1 MINRE
6 LIRLKVVQICYAFHQ
21 NEGRDMEVAEKELML
36 SMSKSYEM
44 YNLLLLLLTEIGRM
58 AQRYYE
64 VRVNR
69 LSRLGMENKENPRFV
84 NNLFLRQLEE
94 NQQLRSFADSCKYD
108 WSDEYNLVRTL
119 YQQVENAPFF
129 QTYMEQTEQS
139 YEADRDVCRQIYRT
153 FICNNDQLDELF
165 EGRSLYWNDDKAI
178 VDTFVLKTI
187 NRFTAG
193 STADQPLLPQF
204 QDDTVQEF
212 AVKLLRHTLSNAA
225 YYDRLISGQARNWT
239 LERIA
244 LMDRV
249 IMQVALAEILTF
261 PSIPLSVSINEYVE
275 LAKLYSTPKSGKYV
289 NATLD
294 HIAKSLMEE
303 GKIAKDQ

>member
-69 LSRLGMENKENPRFV
+69 ISRLGMENKENPRFV

-94 NQQLRSFADSCKYD
+94 NQQLRSFAASCKYD
-108 WSDEYNLVRTL
+108 WSHEYNLVRNL

>member
-21 NEGRDMEVAEKELML
+21 NEGRDVDVAEKELML

-44 YNLLLLLLTEIGRM
+44 YNLLLLLLTEVGRM

-64 VRVNR
+64 MRVSR
-69 LSRLGMENKENPRFV
+69 LTRLGMENNENPRFV
-84 NNLFLRQLEE
+84 NNLFLKQLEE
-94 NQQLRSFADSCKYD
+94 NLQLKAFADSSKYD
-108 WSDEYNLVRTL
+108 WSNEYNLVKNL
-119 YQQVENAPFF
+119 YLQVEQAPFF
-129 QTYMEQTEQS
+129 QSYMESPEQS

-153 FICNNDQLDELF
+153 FVCNNDQLDELF

-187 NRFTAG
+187 NRFTAE
-193 STADQPLLPQF
+193 STAEQALLPQF

-212 AVKLLRHTLSNAA
+212 AVKLLRHTLNNAA
-225 YYDRLISGQARNWT
+225 YYDKLISDQARNWT

-249 IMQVALAEILTF
+249 IMQVALAEITTF
-261 PSIPLSVSINEYVE
+261 SSIPLSVSINEYVE
-275 LAKLYSTPKSGKYV
+275 LAKSYSTPKSGKYV

-294 HIAKSLMEE
+294 HIAKALIESN
-303 GKIAKDQ
+303 KIVKDK

>member
-21 NEGRDMEVAEKELML
+21 NEGRDVEVAEKELML

-108 WSDEYNLVRTL
+108 WSDEYNLVRNL

-129 QTYMEQTEQS
+129 QTYMEQTERS

>member
-21 NEGRDMEVAEKELML
+21 NEGRDVEVAEKELML

-108 WSDEYNLVRTL
+108 WSDEYNLVRNL

-129 QTYMEQTEQS
+129 QEYMEQTEQS

>member
-1 MINRE
+1 M
-6 LIRLKVVQICYAFHQ
+6 
-21 NEGRDMEVAEKELML
+21 
-36 SMSKSYEM
+36 
-44 YNLLLLLLTEIGRM
+44 
-58 AQRYYE
+58 
-64 VRVNR
+64 
-69 LSRLGMENKENPRFV
+69 
-84 NNLFLRQLEE
+84 
-94 NQQLRSFADSCKYD
+94 
-108 WSDEYNLVRTL
+108 
-119 YQQVENAPFF
+119 
-129 QTYMEQTEQS
+129 
-139 YEADRDVCRQIYRT
+139 CRQIYRT

-225 YYDRLISGQARNWT
+225 YYDQLISGQARNWT

>member
-108 WSDEYNLVRTL
+108 WSDEYNLVRNL

-303 GKIAKDQ
+303 GTIAKDQ

>member
-1 MINRE
+1 M
-6 LIRLKVVQICYAFHQ
+6 LRLLQVLP
-21 NEGRDMEVAEKELML
+21 NGL
-36 SMSKSYEM
+36 
-44 YNLLLLLLTEIGRM
+44 
-58 AQRYYE
+58 AQCG
-64 VRVNR
+64 NT
-69 LSRLGMENKENPRFV
+69 L

-108 WSDEYNLVRTL
+108 WSDEYNLVRNL

-204 QDDTVQEF
+204 RTSTKNRSPPMFSTELIIRKYSALLLSPSARMV
-212 AVKLLRHTLSNAA
+212 AARKL
-225 YYDRLISGQARNWT
+225 
-239 LERIA
+239 
-244 LMDRV
+244 
-249 IMQVALAEILTF
+249 
-261 PSIPLSVSINEYVE
+261 
-275 LAKLYSTPKSGKYV
+275 
-289 NATLD
+289 
-294 HIAKSLMEE
+294 
-303 GKIAKDQ
+303 

>member
-58 AQRYYE
+58 AHRYYE

-108 WSDEYNLVRTL
+108 WSDEYNLVRNL

>member
-108 WSDEYNLVRTL
+108 WSDEYNLVRSL

>member
-21 NEGRDMEVAEKELML
+21 NEGRDVEVAEKELML

-108 WSDEYNLVRTL
+108 WSDEYNLVRNL

-129 QTYMEQTEQS
+129 QTYTEQTEQS

>member
-108 WSDEYNLVRTL
+108 WSDEYNLVRNL

-165 EGRSLYWNDDKAI
+165 EGRSLYWNDDKAS

>member
-108 WSDEYNLVRTL
+108 WSDEYNLVRNL

-212 AVKLLRHTLSNAA
+212 AVKLLRHTISNAA

>member
-21 NEGRDMEVAEKELML
+21 NEGRDVEVAEKELML

-108 WSDEYNLVRTL
+108 WSDEYNLVRSL

-129 QTYMEQTEQS
+129 QIYMEQTEQN

-261 PSIPLSVSINEYVE
+261 PSIPVSVSINEYVE

>member
-21 NEGRDMEVAEKELML
+21 NEGRDVEVAEKELML

-108 WSDEYNLVRTL
+108 WSDEYNLVRNL

-129 QTYMEQTEQS
+129 QAYMEQTEQN

>member
-21 NEGRDMEVAEKELML
+21 NEGRDVEVAEKELML

-108 WSDEYNLVRTL
+108 WSDEYNLVRSL

-129 QTYMEQTEQS
+129 QAYMEQTEQS

>member
-21 NEGRDMEVAEKELML
+21 NEGRDVEVAEKELML

-108 WSDEYNLVRTL
+108 WSDEYNLVRNL

-129 QTYMEQTEQS
+129 QIYMEQTEQN

-261 PSIPLSVSINEYVE
+261 PSIPVSVSINEYVE

>member
-108 WSDEYNLVRTL
+108 WSDEYNLVRSL

-129 QTYMEQTEQS
+129 KAYMEQTEQS

>member
-21 NEGRDMEVAEKELML
+21 NEGRDVEVAEKELML

-108 WSDEYNLVRTL
+108 WSDEYNLVRNL

-129 QTYMEQTEQS
+129 KAYMEQTEQS
-139 YEADRDVCRQIYRT
+139 YEADRDACRQIYRT

-165 EGRSLYWNDDKAI
+165 EGSSLYWNDDKAI